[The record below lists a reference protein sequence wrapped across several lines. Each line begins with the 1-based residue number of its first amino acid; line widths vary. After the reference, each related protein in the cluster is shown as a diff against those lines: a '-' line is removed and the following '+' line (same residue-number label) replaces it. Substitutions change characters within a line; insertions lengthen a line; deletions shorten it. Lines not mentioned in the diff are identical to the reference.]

1 VSRRPRGRNE
11 HRLVGGLEPLAEA
24 YGAVAPNTASW
35 QGYPMPPGHDLRR
48 VALSLLLLGAAVPAS
63 AQPTGLPAADDGRR
77 PSAAVEARLDALYE
91 RAWQWRLQEWPTFA
105 SQVGEHAYDD
115 RLPDVS
121 LAAHARRAVETRRFL
136 DELEDIDR
144 SGLAGTARA
153 SAEVFRRDLLEDLE
167 SFRFGEH
174 LMPIN
179 ADSGFHT
186 GFALLPQSLR
196 FASVADYDNYL
207 ARLRAFP
214 TYVDQHI
221 ALMREGRSRGI
232 TVPRPALS
240 GVERGIETLIVAAAD
255 KSPLWSPFATFPPAV
270 DAESQARLREAGR
283 AAIMQAVVP
292 AYRRFLTFMTGE
304 YLPGARATLAARDHP
319 AGAAYYQFL
328 VSKFTTLDLTPEA
341 VHEIGLREVAAIRA
355 EMEAVIARTGFTGDF
370 AGFLQFLRTDPR
382 FYPTT
387 PEQLLKEA
395 AWIAKRMDAKLPS
408 LFGRLPR
415 QPYGV
420 APVPDYLAPKYTAGR
435 YNGNPRQGTEPG
447 YYWVNTYALDTRPL
461 YNLEALTLHEAV
473 PGHHLQGALAEE
485 LEGVP
490 PFRRY
495 TYISAFGEG
504 WGLYA
509 EWLGL
514 EAGFYTDPYSDF
526 GRLTYAMWRAARL
539 VVDTGLH
546 SKGWTRQ
553 QAIDYLAERT
563 ALSLHEC
570 TTEVDRYISWPG
582 QALAYKIGELKIREL
597 RRRAEAALGGR
608 FDVRR
613 FHDAVLAEGSV
624 PLPVLED
631 TVDAFITRESGR

>member
-1 VSRRPRGRNE
+1 MQPGRLA
-11 HRLVGGLEPLAEA
+11 HR
-24 YGAVAPNTASW
+24 S
-35 QGYPMPPGHDLRR
+35 R
-48 VALSLLLLGAAVPAS
+48 VALLLFWAAVPAG
-63 AQPTGLPAADDGRR
+63 AQPAATAPAGGGRQ
-77 PSAAVEARLDALYE
+77 PAPTAEARLDALYE
-91 RAWQWRLQEWPTFA
+91 RTWQWRLQEWPTFA

-115 RLPDVS
+115 RLPDAS
-121 LAAHARRAVETRRFL
+121 PAAFARRAERTQRFL
-136 DELEDIDR
+136 DEFDAIDR
-144 SGLAGTARA
+144 SGVTGSARV
-153 SAEVFRRDLLEDLE
+153 SAEVFRRDLVEDLDAV
-167 SFRFGEH
+167 RFGEH
-174 LMPIN
+174 LMPLN

-196 FASVADYDNYL
+196 FATVADYDNYL

-214 TYVDQHI
+214 AYVDQHI
-221 ALMREGRSRGI
+221 ALMREGLARGI
-232 TVPRPALS
+232 TVPRPALA
-240 GVERGIETLIVAAAD
+240 GVERGIETLIVDAAER
-255 KSPLWSPFATFPPAV
+255 SPLWTPFERFPPAV
-270 DAESQARLREAGR
+270 DAVHQARLRD
-283 AAIMQAVVP
+283 AARVAVLEAVVP
-292 AYRRFLTFMTGE
+292 AYRRFLAFMSSE
-304 YLPGARATLAARDHP
+304 YLPGARSSLAASDHP

-328 VSKFTTLDLTPEA
+328 VRKFTTLDLTPEA

-355 EMEAVIARTGFTGDF
+355 EMNAVIARTGFTGDF
-370 AGFLQFLRTDPR
+370 AAFLRFLRTDPR
-382 FYPTT
+382 FYPAT

-420 APVPDYLAPKYTAGR
+420 APVPAYLAPKYTAGR

-485 LEGVP
+485 MEGVP

-495 TYISAFGEG
+495 AYISAFGEG
-504 WGLYA
+504 WGLYS

-546 SKGWTRQ
+546 SQGWTRQ
-553 QAIDYLAERT
+553 QAIDYLAART
-563 ALSLHEC
+563 ALSIHEC

-582 QALAYKIGELKIREL
+582 QALAYKIGELRIKQL
-597 RRRAEAALGGR
+597 RARASQALGPK
-608 FDVRR
+608 FDLRE
-613 FHDAVLAEGSV
+613 FHDVVLGSGAI
-624 PLPVLED
+624 PLDVLEANVAAWQARKAA
-631 TVDAFITRESGR
+631 TP